1 MLSIILASQRRQ
13 FNSLAKAWL
22 AAGATTFSVCE
33 NGRPI
38 AHWPDWAQPEETDLT
53 AVIQVGE
60 IIFGEIHVTGLNS
73 PETQARLMAEADL
86 IAQLVKLND
95 ELDGMTAELIES
107 QDRILA
113 LYDLSQVTRTHLN
126 LDQILHSI
134 TQELV
139 RLVKAE
145 GGFTMLNSSNA
156 PIFTEQYP
164 VPLFEEPVLQY
175 FFRMVQSEQGE
186 VLLPA
191 DKIPSSV
198 PAGGTNLFLKSIS
211 IRDNLT
217 AITGVLF
224 SQPMTSLS
232 PSLKL
237 ARAIAEHASG
247 QIENAFLHQ
256 ETIAQAKLKTELELA
271 ARIQLRLLP
280 QNIPKV
286 CELDIAAALRPAL
299 QVGGDFY
306 DFVVQPEAP
315 FTFAIGDISGKG
327 MSAAMLMAMTRIVM
341 RSKAK
346 FLPTPRPKIILERSN
361 EDMYDD
367 FTDVG
372 MLATVLVGQYH
383 PAKRELYFANAGH
396 SPVIYCP
403 VNGKARLLE
412 ADGPA
417 LGVLPTSLSEDQMLS
432 FNPGDVF
439 IVATD
444 GFNEARNAEGEMFGY
459 DRLLHLTEIA
469 ADLSADAIADTLFT
483 AITDFAGDRPQDD
496 DQTLVVIKGKV
507 IEA

>member
-1 MLSIILASQRRQ
+1 MLSTILTLQRRQ

-22 AAGATTFSVCE
+22 TAGATTFSVWE
-33 NGRPI
+33 NGHPI
-38 AHWPDWAQPEETDLT
+38 AHWPDGVQTEETDLT
-53 AVIQVGE
+53 AVILVGE
-60 IIFGEIHVTGLNS
+60 MILGEIRVTGLNG
-73 PETQARLMAEADL
+73 PEAQARLIAEADL
-86 IAQLVKLND
+86 IAQLTKLND

-107 QDRILA
+107 QDQLLA
-113 LYDLSQVTRTHLN
+113 LYNLSQVTRAHLN

-145 GGFTMLNSSNA
+145 GAFTMVNSSNA

-164 VPLFEEPVLQY
+164 VSLFAEPTLQH

-191 DKIPSSV
+191 DKIPSSLPPGV
-198 PAGGTNLFLKSIS
+198 INLFLKSIS

-217 AITGVLF
+217 AMIGVLF
-224 SQPMTSLS
+224 SQPITSLS
-232 PSLKL
+232 PNLKL
-237 ARAIAEHASG
+237 ARAITEHAGG

-256 ETIAQAKLKTELELA
+256 ETVAQAKLKTELELA
-271 ARIQLRLLP
+271 ARIQLHLLP
-280 QNIPKV
+280 QSIPKV
-286 CELDIAAALRPAL
+286 CELDIATGSRPAL

-306 DFVVQPEAP
+306 DFIVQPEAP
-315 FTFAIGDISGKG
+315 FTFTIGDISGKG
-327 MSAAMLMAMTRIVM
+327 VSAAILMAMTRIVI
-341 RSKAK
+341 RSKAR

-367 FTDVG
+367 FTEVG
-372 MLATVLVGQYH
+372 MLATVFIGQYH
-383 PAKRELYFANAGH
+383 PTKRELYFANAGH

-403 VNGKARLLE
+403 VNGKAHLLE

-417 LGVLPTSLSEDQMLS
+417 MGVLPTSLSEDQALS

-444 GFNEARNAEGEMFGY
+444 GFNEARNAAGEMFGY
-459 DRLLHLTEIA
+459 DRLLHLVEIA
-469 ADLSADAIADTLFT
+469 ADLSAEAIADTLFA
-483 AITDFAGDRPQDD
+483 AITDFAGDHPQDD
-496 DQTLVVIKGKV
+496 DQTLVVIKG